1 MAITIKSP
9 EQIQKMRAA
18 GDILRR
24 LDLVLQA
31 EIRAGITTKEL
42 DTIAED
48 FIRSNGAIPG
58 FKGYGGFPGTLC
70 ISVNEEV
77 IHGIPGPRKLKDGDI
92 VSIDMGSIV
101 DGFYGDCAR
110 TYGVGEISEADK
122 KLIEV
127 TKQSFFEGI
136 KYAKAGNHLYEISAA
151 IQKYVESN
159 GFSVVRDFVGH
170 GIGRN
175 LHEDPPVPNYKPMG
189 RGVKL
194 QKGMCLAVEPMV
206 NAGGWKVKVLSDG
219 WTTVTADGSR
229 AAHYENSFC
238 ITDGEPEI
246 FTL

>member
-9 EQIQKMRAA
+9 EQIKKMRAA

-31 EIRAGITTKEL
+31 EIKAGITTKEL

-238 ITDGEPEI
+238 ITDVEPEI

>member
-1 MAITIKSP
+1 M
-9 EQIQKMRAA
+9 
-18 GDILRR
+18 
-24 LDLVLQA
+24 
-31 EIRAGITTKEL
+31 
-42 DTIAED
+42 
-48 FIRSNGAIPG
+48 
-58 FKGYGGFPGTLC
+58 
-70 ISVNEEV
+70 
-77 IHGIPGPRKLKDGDI
+77 
-92 VSIDMGSIV
+92 
-101 DGFYGDCAR
+101 
-110 TYGVGEISEADK
+110 

>member
-24 LDLVLQA
+24 LDLVLKA

-127 TKQSFFEGI
+127 TKQSFFEGL

>member
-9 EQIQKMRAA
+9 EQIKKMRAA

-31 EIRAGITTKEL
+31 EIKAGITTKEL

>member
-9 EQIQKMRAA
+9 EQIVKMRAA

-24 LDLVLQA
+24 LDLVLKA
-31 EIRAGITTKEL
+31 EIKAGITTKEL

-48 FIRSNGAIPG
+48 FIRSNGAIPA
-58 FKGYGGFPGTLC
+58 FKGYGGFPGSLC

-77 IHGIPGPRKLKDGDI
+77 IHGIPGSRKLKDGDI